1 MKSFIKTITVF
12 LVLNLAAAGFT
23 LAQDVP
29 EKGLQKIEETLAQKE
44 AEIAQKAAEVAEK
57 VAEVA
62 QKSAEVVA
70 KEAKMQATMA
80 LERARLS
87 LDLAL
92 SRQYGGA
99 GTVLVVPTAETKPQ
113 DLATIT
119 QDLNIMSR
127 ILDKEL
133 DPDRR
138 DRLSGFYWDKIS
150 GLGHYKSFFS
160 GDDHATKAIY
170 VQGYGALFLLK
181 VDFPLSPPPKT
192 PQEKK
197 TEEDIDSVWAE
208 TKREI
213 YTREETDRRRR
224 DRSSRRQRTRSEQ
237 KYDAEKVET
246 LKTTLTKALKHAANI
261 RTLKPDESVILT
273 IRGYEPAA
281 AVRTVPTLGTGPD
294 TRIHIT
300 HKSVVQVD
308 EMGFFSPTVLT
319 IRAKKSDIDAFSKG
333 QLDFDQFRQNTQTL
347 TYPYLGEN
355 ISVMS
360 SPSSLRGT
368 GSYGRVR
375 RSDSGNS

>member
-12 LVLNLAAAGFT
+12 LVLNLAAAGST
-23 LAQDVP
+23 LAQDAP
-29 EKGLQKIEETLAQKE
+29 EKGLQKIEETLAQKK

-80 LERARLS
+80 LEQARLS
-87 LDLAL
+87 LGLAL

-113 DLATIT
+113 DLAMIT

-138 DRLSGFYWDKIS
+138 DRLSWFYWDKIS
-150 GLGHYKSFFS
+150 GSGRYKSFFS
-160 GDDHATKAIY
+160 GDDRATRAIY

-181 VDFPLSPPPKT
+181 VDFPLSPPPET
-192 PQEKK
+192 PVEKK
-197 TEEDIDSVWAE
+197 TEEDIDSVWAQ

-213 YTREETDRRRR
+213 YTPEEADRRRR
-224 DRSSRRQRTRSEQ
+224 DRSSRRQRARSEE
-237 KYDAEKVET
+237 KYDAQKVET
-246 LKTTLTKALKHAANI
+246 LKTTLTKTLKHAANI
-261 RTLKPDESVILT
+261 RSLKPDESVILT
-273 IRGYEPAA
+273 IRGYEPAV
-281 AVRTVPTLGTGPD
+281 AVRSVPAIGAGPEA
-294 TRIHIT
+294 RVHIT
-300 HKSVVQVD
+300 HKSIVEVD
-308 EMGFFSPTVLT
+308 KTGLFSPTVLN

-333 QLDFDQFRQNTQTL
+333 DLDFDQFRQKTQVL
-347 TYPYLGEN
+347 TYPYLGE
-355 ISVMS
+355 
-360 SPSSLRGT
+360 
-368 GSYGRVR
+368 
-375 RSDSGNS
+375 